1 MRLIAAGVTLSSCP
15 AAVKLPVRAAASNA
29 LTPLRN
35 GSFRM
40 ITLKKAEPQF
50 QLSLL
55 VTRRQTLHKP
65 SRSPRKEESMTG
77 PTGNSGVIAPPP
89 LLYLGTLIV
98 AFVLHW
104 LWPAPI
110 LGHATWEVWCGVVLG
125 ALGLGLGLW
134 GRSKMISAG
143 TNINPLK
150 PTTSIVTSGPF
161 RFTRNPLYVGMTL
174 LYLGL

>member
-1 MRLIAAGVTLSSCP
+1 
-15 AAVKLPVRAAASNA
+15 
-29 LTPLRN
+29 
-35 GSFRM
+35 
-40 ITLKKAEPQF
+40 
-50 QLSLL
+50 
-55 VTRRQTLHKP
+55 
-65 SRSPRKEESMTG
+65 MTE

-174 LYLGL
+174 LYLGLTIGFDTWWGIALLIPLIIVMHVGVIRREERYLEGKFGDEYRQYRSTVARYVG